1 MNTVT
6 YDVSDRG
13 TWCNQEVAGENAYAA
28 TFRKLTKTEAK
39 VSRNEWNCDV
49 TLVPEPDNPY
59 SKRRTA
65 ISVRWRDQVV
75 GYLPETDCHRYQ
87 QLRRI
92 TASGL
97 QAQTHARVW
106 KGDYRENFYSITI
119 SLPEP
124 DLVVP
129 LNDPPSS
136 GFALLPQ
143 GGSVQVTK
151 ESDHL
156 DVLAE
161 FVPPSGLG
169 LLLVT
174 LHEIEQGIRTRW
186 LGLEVRL
193 DGERIGELTKASS
206 GKLLGA
212 VQSYREQGLE
222 TVCRAKIQGSSVAAE
237 VTLFTKWAHELTE
250 AELSPVISP
259 LPRLVDYE
267 PDPSNYEVPRAYKRS
282 SVPKP
287 PKRRPATRPKRQ
299 QPEEH
304 SPHMPEQRWI
314 STPPPA
320 DQHFPPA
327 PPVVGMPSSIQ
338 GTNHQPTSS
347 FPNPPY
353 APGEFPQSQM
363 PQTPVTPE
371 SPQSQIFGPNPHP
384 ANAPLHSN
392 NAPPNS
398 VQQFKA
404 QIPQGPSPVPS
415 EKDGHKT
422 PIGRAILSGVGVALG
437 ALFVAISFAQPG
449 ARDKVA
455 CLLLGLAMLV
465 PSSWWFYCNSQDKKR
480 IQEHRRLIGNN
491 RHLARMLGD
500 DHPQVASGLD
510 VYSQVQPFRRRW
522 IVVAP
527 LSILLFI
534 SFVAMVPAEGM

>member
-1 MNTVT
+1 MNAQI

-13 TWCNQEVAGENAYAA
+13 TWCNQEIAGESAYAA
-28 TFRKLTKTEAK
+28 TFRKLTKAETK

-75 GYLPETDCHRYQ
+75 GYIPEIDSHKYQ

-97 QAQTHARVW
+97 QARTHARVW

-119 SLPEP
+119 SLPES
-124 DLVVP
+124 DLIVP
-129 LNDPPSS
+129 LNDPPTS
-136 GFALLPQ
+136 GYALLPR

-174 LHEIEQGIRTRW
+174 LHEVEQGVRTKW
-186 LGLEVRL
+186 LGLEVRV

-212 VQSYREQGLE
+212 VQSFREQGLE

-237 VTLFTKWAHELTE
+237 VTLFTKWAHELSE
-250 AELSPVISP
+250 DELSPVISP

-267 PDPSNYEVPRAYKRS
+267 PDPTNYAVPKAYKRS
-282 SVPKP
+282 SAPKP
-287 PKRRPATRPKRQ
+287 PKRRSAARPIRHQPATLAPHT
-299 QPEEH
+299 PEY
-304 SPHMPEQRWI
+304 PAF
-314 STPPPA
+314 STPTT
-320 DQHFPPA
+320 PA
-327 PPVVGMPSSIQ
+327 PPVSGMPPNLDV
-338 GTNHQPTSS
+338 TNYEPA
-347 FPNPPY
+347 PNSPNHPN
-353 APGEFPQSQM
+353 APGSLPPSQA
-363 PQTPVTPE
+363 PQTPVTRNP
-371 SPQSQIFGPNPHP
+371 PHGQNFRPTPHP
-384 ANAPLHSN
+384 ASAPLRSYTP
-392 NAPPNS
+392 PPNS
-398 VQQFKA
+398 VQP
-404 QIPQGPSPVPS
+404 IPGHSPQRPSLAPAEQS
-415 EKDGHKT
+415 GHKT
-422 PIGRAILSGVGVALG
+422 PVGRAILSGVGVAFG

-449 ARDKVA
+449 ARDLLA
-455 CLLLGLAMLV
+455 CLLLGLAMLI
-465 PSSWWFYCNSQDKKR
+465 PSSWWFYCNTQDKKR
-480 IQEHRRLIGNN
+480 IREHRRMIENN

-500 DHPQVASGLD
+500 DHAQVASGLD
-510 VYSQVQPFRRRW
+510 TYSQVQLFRRRW
-522 IVVAP
+522 MIVAT

-534 SFVAMVPAEGM
+534 SFVAIVPTEG